1 MDQTAFFDLSYGLF
15 VLGTLHD
22 GKPAGCTVNTVIQ
35 VASQPPLLA
44 VSVNHQNL
52 TNQCLK
58 SSGRATVS
66 VLDQNVPMEVI
77 GAFGFHSGRDTD
89 KFAQV
94 AHTAAPSGLPR
105 LSEHVCA
112 WFDCKVKTSL
122 ELSTHT
128 LFILEV
134 EDAGRLSPAGVPM
147 TYAYYHQVKKGTV
160 PKTAPH
166 FVQEEPVPAAGPK
179 YVCPLC
185 RYEYDGSSGPFEDLP
200 DDWKCP
206 ICGAAKDLFEQQ

>member
-22 GKPAGCTVNTVIQ
+22 GKPTGCTVNTVIQ
-35 VASQPPLLA
+35 VANEPPLLA
-44 VSVNHQNL
+44 VSVNHQNF
-52 TNQCLK
+52 TNACLK
-58 SSGRATVS
+58 ASGRATVS
-66 VLDQNVPMEVI
+66 VLNQNVPMDVI

-89 KFAQV
+89 KFAQ
-94 AHTAAPSGLPR
+94 APHTAAPSGLPR
-105 LSEHVCA
+105 LTDHVCA
-112 WFDCKVKTSL
+112 WFDCKVRSSL

-134 EDAGRLSPAGVPM
+134 EDAGRLSSEAEPM

-166 FVQEEPVPAAGPK
+166 YVEQAPAPTSGAK
-179 YVCPLC
+179 YVCSLC
-185 RYEYDGSSGPFEDLP
+185 RYEYDGSDGPFEDLP

-206 ICGAAKDLFEQQ
+206 ICGAPKSAFEPQ

>member
-22 GKPAGCTVNTVIQ
+22 GKPTGCTVNTVTQ

-44 VSVNHQNL
+44 VSVNHQNF

-58 SSGRATVS
+58 TTGRATVS
-66 VLDQNVPMEVI
+66 VLDQNAPMDVI
-77 GAFGFHSGRDTD
+77 GTFGFHSGRDTD

-94 AHTAAPSGLPR
+94 PHTAAPSGLPR
-105 LSEHVCA
+105 LTEHVCA

-134 EDAGRLSPAGVPM
+134 EDAGRLSPASEPM